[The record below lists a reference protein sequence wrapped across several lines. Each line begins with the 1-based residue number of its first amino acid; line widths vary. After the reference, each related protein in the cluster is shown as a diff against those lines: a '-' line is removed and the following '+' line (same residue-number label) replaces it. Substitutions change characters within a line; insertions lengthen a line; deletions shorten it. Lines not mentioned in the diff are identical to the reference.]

1 MSDTRR
7 EEVEG
12 RYSRW
17 RITELDKNP
26 VVGKFDA
33 AHLKEVNRRI
43 FQDLPRLGFDDVTPG
58 EFRKPVPDGGDW
70 KKQRG
75 LETVNGSFFV
85 AYSRMD
91 DKAQERLDKVLESA
105 NPDEFRHLKTPEFVA
120 RLGKL
125 YVELDY
131 IHPFPDGNTRTLRT
145 FTQQLAKEAGYEVE
159 WDRFGASAVGRDLL
173 YIARDRS
180 VNELAK
186 PHAQNENTIR
196 QLIYT
201 RDRLE
206 GNRDLPDLLRDVV
219 RPTRALTFERTRKKG
234 ALKNHT
240 ELKAAYKTISEEDAL
255 KKHPELKEA
264 YKKMREAGSYFA
276 EKMPGNVKAQ
286 EQGIQSFKNHVQ
298 KRLNSGETTDF
309 TRERVDEKQQ
319 KKPQPQQQRSESE
332 QER

>member
-7 EEVEG
+7 DEVEG
-12 RYSRW
+12 RYSRL
-17 RITELDKNP
+17 RITELDASP

-58 EFRKPVPDGGDW
+58 EFRKPVPDGVDW

-105 NPDEFRHLKTPEFVA
+105 NPDELRHLKTPEFAA

-131 IHPFPDGNTRTLRT
+131 IHPFSDGNSRTLRT
-145 FTQQLAKEAGYEVE
+145 FTQQLAREAGYEVE

-186 PHAQNENTIR
+186 PHAQHENTIR

-219 RPTRALTFERTRKKG
+219 RPTRALTFERTSKD
-234 ALKNHT
+234 ASKNHP
-240 ELKAAYKTISEEDAL
+240 ELKGAYKTISEEDAL

-264 YKKMREAGSYFA
+264 YKTMREAGSYFA
-276 EKMPGNVKAQ
+276 HKIPGNVKAQ
-286 EQGIQSFKNHVQ
+286 EQGIQTVRDHVQ

-309 TRERVDEKQQ
+309 TRQRVDEKQQ
-319 KKPQPQQQRSESE
+319 KKSQPQQQQRPESE